1 MKEESSSIHVT
12 QLVIYGAAR
21 YRFRLALNFHITA
34 VYTNSSSSIFTDNF
48 NGEGQGQE
56 GLWRGS

>member
-1 MKEESSSIHVT
+1 MEPR
-12 QLVIYGAAR
+12 R
-21 YRFRLALNFHITA
+21 YRFRLALNCHTTA
-34 VYTNSSSSIFTDNF
+34 VYNNYRSIFTDNF